1 MFHLNPCDIMKV
13 KKALAE
19 LVEAREYL
27 DHLFDVEYCNAF
39 DTFFMS
45 EDSKP
50 LDVSTA
56 IQSRLQTYV
65 RSLVTR
71 KLDSVINEL
80 SK

>member
-1 MFHLNPCDIMKV
+1 MKV

-39 DTFFMS
+39 DTLFMS
-45 EDSKP
+45 EDATP
-50 LDVSTA
+50 LEVSAA
-56 IQSRLQTYV
+56 IQSRVQTYV
-65 RSLVTR
+65 RSWVTR
-71 KLDSVINEL
+71 KFDSVINEL